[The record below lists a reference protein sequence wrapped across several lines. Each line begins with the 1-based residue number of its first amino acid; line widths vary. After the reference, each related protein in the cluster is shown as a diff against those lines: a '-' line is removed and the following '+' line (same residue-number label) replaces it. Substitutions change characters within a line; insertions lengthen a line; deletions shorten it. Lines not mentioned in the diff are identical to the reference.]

1 MIFGRLPKAVVLGPL
16 LFFMILFLL
25 VGVTKG
31 IIFQWDIG
39 NFVAGLGTLSLA
51 AVTYLSVKA
60 SESAKMLELSKLSN
74 LEIAKF
80 RLEWNKDLRLAIS
93 KYVSTHRLVSQYQE
107 SVQKDKQKGEK
118 LLYDLQESRNVILL
132 MIKEDSDLQEERDL
146 CNLIEI
152 SEFEDRQKEADIRSE
167 IRKIGRVVLNKTW
180 KQAKFE
186 IKEAHQKQ
194 E

>member
-60 SESAKMLELSKLSN
+60 SESAKILELSKLSN
-74 LEIAKF
+74 LEIAKY

-93 KYVSTHRLVSQYQE
+93 KYVSTHRLVSQYQK
-107 SVQKDKQKGEK
+107 SVPKDKQRGEK

-146 CNLIEI
+146 CKLIEI
-152 SEFEDRQKEADIRSE
+152 TEFEDRQKEADIRSE
-167 IRKIGRVVLNKTW
+167 IRKLGRVVLNKTW
-180 KQAKFE
+180 
-186 IKEAHQKQ
+186 
-194 E
+194 